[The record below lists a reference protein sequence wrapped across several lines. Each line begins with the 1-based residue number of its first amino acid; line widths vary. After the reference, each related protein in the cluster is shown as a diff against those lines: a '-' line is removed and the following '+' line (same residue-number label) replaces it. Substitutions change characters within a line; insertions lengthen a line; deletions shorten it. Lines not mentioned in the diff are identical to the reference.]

1 MLLSAAD
8 DVVASGIPLTHSV
21 CTNKLM
27 EDVGVAVDHLFD
39 GQRRPKIPRGSGFLD
54 KMEARAYVLADR
66 IGHGLLPPIPPPDPQ
81 SANAIGKRAHKQVGA
96 IATRQGK
103 AKTALAAA
111 IRKERGLWRASN
123 PPELAADLD
132 ERLVRVEA
140 DAAAA
145 AAYLDNQEYD
155 LKLPPAMRVTRKRK
169 APPSPR
175 SIPPDPVQE
184 AITAYKLQ
192 KKAAR
197 AAKANAILS
206 GAAIHEATRRL
217 DKAQKVR
224 DALGEKPDTGYF
236 VLDPALGMCS
246 DRECKKRACEEEKF
260 DDADI
265 ELDEAVE
272 GLKEAA
278 EDRAHDSENAREEM
292 RKLQSA
298 WAEVERVGACQ
309 VACQDEEP
317 SQ

>member
-1 MLLSAAD
+1 M
-8 DVVASGIPLTHSV
+8 
-21 CTNKLM
+21 
-27 EDVGVAVDHLFD
+27 
-39 GQRRPKIPRGSGFLD
+39 
-54 KMEARAYVLADR
+54 
-66 IGHGLLPPIPPPDPQ
+66 
-81 SANAIGKRAHKQVGA
+81 
-96 IATRQGK
+96 
-103 AKTALAAA
+103 
-111 IRKERGLWRASN
+111 WRASN

-145 AAYLDNQEYD
+145 AVDLDNQEYD

-197 AAKANAILS
+197 AARAKSILS

-224 DALGEKPDTGYF
+224 DALGEKPDIGF
-236 VLDPALGMCS
+236 FIIEPQLGTCS

-265 ELDEAVE
+265 EL
-272 GLKEAA
+272 
-278 EDRAHDSENAREEM
+278 
-292 RKLQSA
+292 
-298 WAEVERVGACQ
+298 
-309 VACQDEEP
+309 EEP
-317 SQ
+317 PTRA